1 MTTKTS
7 SARPARWPRWLF
19 RVAVSCEALLALAQ
33 AILIGGFLQ
42 GHYPL
47 LAAHRAN
54 AIFTAVVAILMTI
67 AAVQQWRLGGGPI
80 RPVFA
85 CLVVVAAIVVETI
98 LGFARVLSVHVPLGV
113 VIIAADVQLLVWAWG
128 PVSRRPPG
136 QATPRPRPAE
146 QPGGERGVAPG
157 ARIVP

>member
-7 SARPARWPRWLF
+7 SGRPARWPQWLF
-19 RVAVSCEALLALAQ
+19 RAAVSCEALLAFAQ
-33 AILIGGFLQ
+33 AILIGRFLQ

-47 LAAHRAN
+47 LAAHRTN

-67 AAVQQWRLGGGPI
+67 AAVLQWRPGGGSI

-85 CLVVVAAIVVETI
+85 CLVVVAAIVVETM
-98 LGFARVLSVHVPLGV
+98 LGFARVLAVHIPLGV
-113 VIIAADVQLLVWAWG
+113 AIIAADVQLLVWAWR

-146 QPGGERGVAPG
+146 QPGGQRGVVTG